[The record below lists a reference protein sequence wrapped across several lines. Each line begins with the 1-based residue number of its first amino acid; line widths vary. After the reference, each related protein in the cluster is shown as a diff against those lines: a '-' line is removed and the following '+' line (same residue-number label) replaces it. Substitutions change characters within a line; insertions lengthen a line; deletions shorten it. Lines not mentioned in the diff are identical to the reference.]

1 MLSPARPHMPTTRD
15 AILLHLRGGAD
26 AAHPSAVPA
35 IYRLEDE
42 GLVTYLA
49 REVRLTEA
57 GRVVADRL
65 AYPEPVGSW
74 GEVASS

>member
-1 MLSPARPHMPTTRD
+1 MLAYARQPMPTTRD

-57 GRVVADRL
+57 GHVVADRL
-65 AYPEPVGSW
+65 AYPEPAGSW
-74 GEVASS
+74 GEVVPS